1 MLMRVCLTFELR
13 YIILWCMI
21 ISIAGL
27 YFYLTWRGTNLRVV
41 EFSVSHDL
49 NKMSICY
56 VDLSICRLV
65 SICYQPDVVLIY

>member
-1 MLMRVCLTFELR
+1 MLMRVCLTIELR

-41 EFSVSHDL
+41 ELSVSHD
-49 NKMSICY
+49 
-56 VDLSICRLV
+56 
-65 SICYQPDVVLIY
+65 